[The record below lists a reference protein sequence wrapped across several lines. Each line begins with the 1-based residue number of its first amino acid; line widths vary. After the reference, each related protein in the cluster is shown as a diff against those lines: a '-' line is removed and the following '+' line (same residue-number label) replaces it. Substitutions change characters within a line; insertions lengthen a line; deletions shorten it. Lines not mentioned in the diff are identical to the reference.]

1 MVLVWVGLII
11 LKILLAEPPEP
22 PKGCMTR
29 NTTQGSIEVSCI
41 AGHDGGLHQSF
52 VLELNDLADSPPPG
66 IHFTLN
72 DQG

>member
-1 MVLVWVGLII
+1 
-11 LKILLAEPPEP
+11 
-22 PKGCMTR
+22 MTR